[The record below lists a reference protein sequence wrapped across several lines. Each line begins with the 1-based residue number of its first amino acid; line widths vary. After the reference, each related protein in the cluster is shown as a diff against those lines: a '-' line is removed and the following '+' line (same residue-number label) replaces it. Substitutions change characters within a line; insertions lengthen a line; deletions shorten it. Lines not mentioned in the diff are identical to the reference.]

1 MYSSPYHI
9 SGFWV
14 PIRSDNPLT
23 TGSLGAGILLEPF
36 IIAHNNNNRAC
47 SVSIN
52 GTCVSIDPIKFLITE
67 NKVNNISLSIK
78 STIPLGAGGAVSAF
92 TSLVV
97 ACEILKSLNITFT
110 TNELNLEASK
120 LAHKAEVLS
129 MTGLGDVIA
138 MVTGKGLVL
147 RTRPGAP
154 GIGEAISISIRDDP
168 MFTLGLIKN
177 NLTTQQMLISMW
189 DKINNVGR
197 QVYNEF
203 LKNPELET
211 FLSLSKMF
219 SRKLGFLEEK
229 FEANINERLKR
240 FIARGSIAGFF
251 VKKSLL
257 IIAHD
262 KNSSEEVSQAIAN
275 IVDKVLGVYKLA
287 NRGFKIELD
296 TE

>member
-1 MYSSPYHI
+1 
-9 SGFWV
+9 
-14 PIRSDNPLT
+14 
-23 TGSLGAGILLEPF
+23 
-36 IIAHNNNNRAC
+36 
-47 SVSIN
+47 
-52 GTCVSIDPIKFLITE
+52 
-67 NKVNNISLSIK
+67 
-78 STIPLGAGGAVSAF
+78 
-92 TSLVV
+92 
-97 ACEILKSLNITFT
+97 
-110 TNELNLEASK
+110 
-120 LAHKAEVLS
+120 